1 MLRIEIVTEEGK
13 VVRVVGVADPR
24 VAIVEAFNALGGP
37 QRMRLPSFEG
47 DLPGEVEPGGGVN
60 LRRVK

>member
-1 MLRIEIVTEEGK
+1 MKIEVVDSCGR
-13 VVRVVGVADPR
+13 VVRVVEIEDPR

-47 DLPGEVEPGGGVN
+47 DLPGEVQPRRGVN